1 MVRLVLLLCSVVF
14 QSAYS
19 LYAEEIPV
27 VSIRINITE
36 TSKDDYVG
44 SSYRRC
50 TISLI
55 NGASFTS
62 DIPVQIRNMNL
73 GKGGQVLFSVTGGT
87 SVGSSILFLTLSKN
101 STFHTFYIKRK
112 SNLYS
117 KIDKDAVLEVIDER
131 SANHHTVLARKA
143 FMVGSSPVPST
154 TARIEMKINSVS
166 TLDDYITWSP
176 MFCSIRLA
184 NYSSFSTPVDILL
197 RNMTNSTGKVHFAN
211 SLLLPNSTCSGD
223 SLNLTLPN
231 TGTWVD
237 FYISGN
243 FNYPSKTDKDA
254 VIDIIRPYNNTLY
267 SREAFMV
274 RVRKNANN
282 LSIDERDRFINSLV
296 TLNNTNNEYLNFVD
310 IHSKAGTPEG
320 HSGPAFLPWHR
331 ALILNFERE
340 LQRIDPAVAV
350 PYWRFDEAA
359 PGVFSLDFMGSKPL
373 TSTDSFADFNV
384 SNPLALWNM
393 AGTTG
398 IRRTSIFENGDNPTT
413 ISTIRSEV
421 STLSLG
427 SNFTLFKGLEGNPH
441 GTSHTLAA
449 SKTGDWLRSLSTAV
463 QDPIF
468 FLLHSNVDRLW
479 AKWQW
484 SYNLFDPLDVN
495 SYSQQGEY
503 PDSGI
508 IHIGHYLNDTMWPWN
523 GITGT
528 YTGSGTIYPGERPI
542 NAPGGSF
549 PEALSFISA
558 PLVFPQPYQMVDY
571 KNNRISTITNS
582 GLGFCYDDVPF
593 Q

>member
-1 MVRLVLLLCSVVF
+1 
-14 QSAYS
+14 
-19 LYAEEIPV
+19 
-27 VSIRINITE
+27 
-36 TSKDDYVG
+36 
-44 SSYRRC
+44 
-50 TISLI
+50 
-55 NGASFTS
+55 
-62 DIPVQIRNMNL
+62 MNL
-73 GKGGQVLFSVTGGT
+73 GKGGLVLFSRTGG
-87 SVGSSILFLTLSKN
+87 SSAGSKILTLTLLKN

-117 KIDKDAVLEVIDER
+117 QIDKDAVLEVIDER
-131 SANHHTVLARKA
+131 STNHHAVLARKA
-143 FMVGSSPVPST
+143 FMVGSSALPST

-176 MFCSIRLA
+176 TFCSIRLS
-184 NYSSFSTPVDILL
+184 NYSSFSSPVSILL

-211 SLLLPNSTCSGD
+211 SLLLPSSTCTSD

-237 FYISGN
+237 FFISGN
-243 FNYPSKTDKDA
+243 FTYPSKTDKDA
-254 VIDIIRPYNNTLY
+254 VIDIVRPSNNTLY

-296 TLNNTNNEYLNFVD
+296 TLNNTNNDYLNFVE
-310 IHSKAGTPEG
+310 IHSKSGTPEG
-320 HSGPAFLPWHR
+320 HNGPGFLPWHR

-340 LQRIDPAVAV
+340 LQNIDPGVSL

-359 PGVFSLDFMGSKPL
+359 PSVFSVDFMGSKPL
-373 TSTDSFADFNV
+373 TSTDAFADFNV

-393 AGTTG
+393 AGATG

-449 SKTGDWLRSLSTAV
+449 SKTGDWLRSLQTAI

-484 SYNLFDPLDVN
+484 INNLYDPLSIN
-495 SYSQQGEY
+495 SYSAQGEY
-503 PDSGI
+503 PGSGS

-528 YTGSGTIYPGERPI
+528 YTGSGTIYPGERPNI
-542 NAPGGSF
+542 APGGIF
-549 PEALSFISA
+549 PEALSFASA
-558 PLVFPQPYQMVDY
+558 PVSYPQPYQMIDY
-571 KNNRISTITNS
+571 KYNRISSTINS